1 MADDN
6 TSFIVIAIFVIL
18 FFAFINT
25 QPEYSGAAITDDIS
39 ALSIVIAIVVVIA
52 VLGSIFFILR
62 RIKRR
67 KLGNMPVPPKPGNL
81 KAETNVGIQMPSA
94 PGISG
99 MTKVPSPGAQNS
111 QTQNTM
117 VFDNVKL
124 NEEELSSLFKETP
137 IKEEKKEPVK
147 EEAPEPEKR
156 VIEEKTLANL
166 SELKNLISRLL
177 GKNYSKEQIT
187 KFLQS
192 KGWSGLQ
199 ISKAVEELNNDNL
212 RKYIKEAKQIGMN
225 NDQIIKS
232 LLENGWKID
241 VIRKILGG

>member
-6 TSFIVIAIFVIL
+6 MSLFVIAMFVLL
-18 FFAFINT
+18 FFVFINT
-25 QPEYSGAAITDDIS
+25 QPGITGNAITDDIS
-39 ALSIVIAIVVVIA
+39 ALSIVIAIVVVIV
-52 VLGSIFFILR
+52 VLGLIFFILR
-62 RIKRR
+62 RIKKR
-67 KLGNMPVPPKPGNL
+67 KLGSIPIPPKPGNL
-81 KAETNVGIQMPSA
+81 KTEANIGMQMPTVPGA
-94 PGISG
+94 PG
-99 MTKVPSPGAQNS
+99 MANVPSPGAQTT
-111 QTQNTM
+111 QTQSKM

-137 IKEEKKEPVK
+137 VKEEKKEPVK
-147 EEAPEPEKR
+147 EEIQAPEKKI
-156 VIEEKTLANL
+156 IEERTLANL
-166 SELKNLISRLL
+166 SELKNLISRLVS
-177 GKNYSKEQIT
+177 KNYSKEQIT

-212 RKYIKEAKQIGMN
+212 RKYIKEAKQIGMS

-241 VIRKILGG
+241 VIKRVLGG